1 MKNKWDGGVSNTI
14 SRGLARTGTHPPA
27 LSQVHDEFT
36 NSSCIVHDLDTK
48 FCRDQNF
55 ENFKI
60 FVPMCHAVT
69 TG

>member
-1 MKNKWDGGVSNTI
+1 MKNKWNTI

-55 ENFKI
+55 
-60 FVPMCHAVT
+60 
-69 TG
+69 